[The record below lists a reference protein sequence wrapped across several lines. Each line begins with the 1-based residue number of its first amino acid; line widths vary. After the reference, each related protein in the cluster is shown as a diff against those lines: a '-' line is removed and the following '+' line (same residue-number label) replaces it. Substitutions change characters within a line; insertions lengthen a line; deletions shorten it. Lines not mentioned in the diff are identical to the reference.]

1 MEENILK
8 ELDNKVEGEYTI
20 PDSFNKS
27 YQYHYLVTKDTIE
40 QVLKKVL
47 FKYSKKINTW
57 VIEW

>member
-47 FKYSKKINTW
+47 FKYSKKINT
-57 VIEW
+57 